1 MIPASN
7 QQGAIMTSSVAEL
20 ESQALQLTPED
31 RVTLADSLL
40 ASISTGHALDDTWSQ
55 EAERRLAELENGTVV
70 AVPIETAIARA
81 RAAVR

>member
-1 MIPASN
+1 
-7 QQGAIMTSSVAEL
+7 MTSLIAEL

-40 ASISTGHALDDTWSQ
+40 ASISTGNALDDAWSQ